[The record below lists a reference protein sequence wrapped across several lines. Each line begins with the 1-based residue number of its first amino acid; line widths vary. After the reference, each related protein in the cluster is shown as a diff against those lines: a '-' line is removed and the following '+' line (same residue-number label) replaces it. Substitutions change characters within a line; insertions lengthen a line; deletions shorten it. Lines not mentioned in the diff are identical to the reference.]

1 MKERIFV
8 FSCFVFFT
16 RSCSFDSVLLYST
29 RSSHRQ
35 ALILH
40 QDKFEWPE
48 NTPVVSE

>member
-8 FSCFVFFT
+8 FSFFT

-40 QDKFEWPE
+40 RTSLSGLKTLLSYQ
-48 NTPVVSE
+48 SEA